1 MFNKHSWLVLSLS
14 FLMVALVGCGNG
26 TDNTHN
32 NTQESSNANTE
43 NSDRPQAYNFTV
55 EKLGGEQVSLS
66 DYQGKVLIVNIW
78 DTWCPPCRAE
88 IPDFIKLYDEY
99 YDDGL
104 VILGIAAAQEGVDAV
119 KKFVDSYNIN
129 YPIALLNQQTFEGFG
144 PIKGIP
150 TTFVIDKNG
159 RIAEKYVGL
168 PRKAGLSAYEAFEQD
183 VKALL

>member
-1 MFNKHSWLVLSLS
+1 MFNKHSWLILSIS

-26 TDNTHN
+26 TDNN
-32 NTQESSNANTE
+32 NSTQESTNVSSE
-43 NSDRPQAYNFTV
+43 NSNRPQAYNFTV

-99 YDDGL
+99 NDDGL

-119 KKFVDSYNIN
+119 EKFVESYNIN

-168 PRKAGLSAYEAFEQD
+168 PRKAGLSPYEAFEQD